1 MFEENKTIGRRFF
14 EEQDRRKGPLPAEL
28 CAANYRFHIPG
39 SPPIDQ
45 QGHSQFATMFYAAFP
60 DLEHIIEDTVAE
72 DGKAVV
78 RFTLHGT
85 HKGDF
90 MGIPPT
96 GKEVWVDCMAIL
108 QIADG
113 KITEVHGMFD
123 QFGMMQQL
131 GVIPAREQPAT
142 ERTR

>member
-1 MFEENKTIGRRFF
+1 MSEENKTIARRFL
-14 EEQDRRKGPLPAEL
+14 EGQDRQKGPPPKEL
-28 CAANYRFHIPG
+28 CAPTYTIHLPG
-39 SPPIDQ
+39 SPPMDLE
-45 QGHSQFATMFYAAFP
+45 GHSQFGTMFYSAFP

-96 GKEVWVDCMAIL
+96 GKEVWIACMAIF

-113 KITEVHGMFD
+113 KITEVHGMLD

-131 GVIPAREQPAT
+131 GVIPAQG
-142 ERTR
+142 

>member
-1 MFEENKTIGRRFF
+1 MSEESKTIARRFF
-14 EEQDRRKGPLPAEL
+14 EEQDRRKGPPPAEL
-28 CAANYRFHIPG
+28 CAPTYRIHIVG
-39 SPPIDQ
+39 SPPMDLE
-45 QGHSQFATMFYAAFP
+45 GHSQFGTMFYSAFP

-72 DGKAVV
+72 DGKAVL

-96 GKEVWVDCMAIL
+96 GKEVRVACMAIF

-113 KITEVHGMFD
+113 KITEVYGILD

-131 GVIPAREQPAT
+131 GVIPPQG
-142 ERTR
+142 

>member
-1 MFEENKTIGRRFF
+1 MSEENKTIAISFF
-14 EEQDRRKGPLPAEL
+14 EGQDRQKGPPPREL
-28 CAANYRFHIPG
+28 CAPTYRIHIPG
-39 SPPIDQ
+39 SPPMDLE
-45 QGHSQFATMFYAAFP
+45 GHSQFGTMFYSAFP

-85 HKGDF
+85 HQGVF

-96 GKEVWVDCMAIL
+96 GKEVWIACMAIF

-113 KITEVHGMFD
+113 KITQVHGMFD
-123 QFGMMQQL
+123 QFGQMQQL
-131 GVIPAREQPAT
+131 GVIPT
-142 ERTR
+142 